1 MKSISDTT
9 CLYWIA
15 RVIIIITTFII
26 RATAGAPRGAQTVNV
41 AQVVVVTNVTIRI
54 LGVMKGV
61 TNVTSTV
68 APLTAADVV
77 TAANVTAA
85 NVTAAIVTAAI
96 VTAAVTAAGAIVNS
110 PGFLLSISGI
120 RSKCS
125 PECSYIFLLLLQW
138 ST

>member
-1 MKSISDTT
+1 M
-9 CLYWIA
+9 
-15 RVIIIITTFII
+15 
-26 RATAGAPRGAQTVNV
+26 NV
-41 AQVVVVTNVTIRI
+41 AQVVVVTNVTI

-68 APLTAADVV
+68 APLTAADV
-77 TAANVTAA
+77 VTAA